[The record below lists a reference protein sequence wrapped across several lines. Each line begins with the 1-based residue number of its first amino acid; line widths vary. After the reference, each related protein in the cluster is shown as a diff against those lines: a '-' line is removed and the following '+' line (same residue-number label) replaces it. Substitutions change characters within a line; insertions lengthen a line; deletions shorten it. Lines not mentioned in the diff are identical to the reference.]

1 MIGYPT
7 TTTTT
12 APMTDLR
19 RRSFRQRLVQSDH
32 FWGWLFVAP
41 TVFGLLAFSI
51 GPIAAGFVISLTEWN
66 IVGSPRWVGLANY
79 RDLLTGETHFWTAL
93 RATSIYTIC
102 VIPLQMTVSLLI
114 AAGLNQGH
122 RFQTLYRTLFFLP
135 AVCSVVAVALVWRV
149 LFDYRTGLLNWLLKQ
164 VGFDAQ
170 PWLLSPRHAMTSVVL
185 VSAWQGI
192 GYPIVIWRAGLQG
205 VPKDYSDAAKGDGA
219 ARLTVFRTITLPLL
233 TPTTFFILII
243 STINSFQVFEQTY
256 VLTPEGGPERAV
268 YTLVYYIYDE
278 AFRVFTMGRASAIGY
293 VLFMIIMVLSLIQ
306 LRLQRRWVHYDL

>member
-1 MIGYPT
+1 MAGYST
-7 TTTTT
+7 TS
-12 APMTDLR
+12 AAQVPEIHR
-19 RRSFRQRLVQSDH
+19 RQSARERLVQSDH

-41 TVFGLLAFSI
+41 TVIGLLVFSV
-51 GPIAAGFVISLTEWN
+51 GPIFAGFAISLTEWN

-79 RDLLTGETHFWTAL
+79 RDLFAGETHFWTAL
-93 RATSIYTIC
+93 RATTIYTLC
-102 VIPLQMTVSLLI
+102 VIPLQMSVSLLI
-114 AAGLNQGH
+114 AAGLNQGR

-135 AVCSVVAVALVWRV
+135 AVCSVVALALVWRV
-149 LFDYRTGLLNWLLKQ
+149 LFDFRSGLLNWLLKQ
-164 VGFDAQ
+164 GGFDAQ
-170 PWLLSPRHAMTSVVL
+170 PWLLSPRNAMISVVL

-192 GYPIVIWRAGLQG
+192 GYPIVIWLAGLQG
-205 VPKDYSDAAKGDGA
+205 IPQDYADAARIDGA
-219 ARLTVFRTITLPLL
+219 GRLAVFRNITLPLL

-278 AFRVFTMGRASAIGY
+278 AFRIFSMGRASAIGY
-293 VLFMIIMVLSLIQ
+293 VLFMIILALSLIQ